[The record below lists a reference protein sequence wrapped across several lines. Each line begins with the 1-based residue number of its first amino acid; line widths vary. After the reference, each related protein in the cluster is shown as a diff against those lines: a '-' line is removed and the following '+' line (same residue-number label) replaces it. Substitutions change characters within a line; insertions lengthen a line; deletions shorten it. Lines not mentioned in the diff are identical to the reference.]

1 MTSMASSP
9 ASNSTLQHDSFVY
22 KPLPSTLDLS
32 RLPSTFVLPTHLSE
46 TELHETEDALIAH
59 GASLTYNIR
68 EANLIL
74 GNISKARRA
83 RFELKCHGVL
93 TQDSEENPIASNL
106 LNASAVNTPPNK
118 RRRLNNRRKSSTRRL
133 ASLETDDASTI
144 MDSTTDSSTEAEADL
159 AMKPMSQLSV
169 IDGSIS
175 PNAGI
180 INQVKLNE
188 SALGSSLSE
197 NFRSKVRIVKL
208 EWFHRSLSADEL
220 QQMEPYTV
228 YEGHLLPLEQSINS
242 QRSAQPPKAGNPTL
256 NNSEPSER
264 EEDAAK
270 GVMERAKAD
279 AYANVKPLIARAR
292 TRDRVNEAAKQ
303 AFAGR
308 SFASSAQVMSQK
320 SRTNITR
327 PTKLLHQTTSEHDA
341 YFASSPPA
349 LPEWVKDNK
358 IYSCERATP
367 LHSPNEAFIEQLKK
381 IRLARLLTG
390 DEIGVRAYSTSIASL
405 AAYPSPFLSSR
416 EILLLPG
423 CDQKIARLFQEW
435 QSDGSIQ
442 AVADIDA
449 DPALQVLR
457 LFYDIW
463 GVGAPTAREF
473 YYDRKWRDLDDIIE
487 QGWRSLTRVQ
497 QIGVKYYDEFQLR
510 IPRLEVESIAATIAA
525 HARRLTDSSLV
536 AVIVG
541 GHRRG
546 KAESG
551 DVDVILTHPVESV
564 THNLVADVVASLES
578 SNYITHVLTLALT
591 NSTRD
596 QQPLPARSLHRPAG
610 HGFDTLDKALVV
622 WQDPAWPSRAADL
635 AADPGAKN
643 PAPHRRVDII
653 VSPWRTI
660 GCAVAGWTSGT
671 TFQRDLRRYA
681 KKTKGWKFDSSGV
694 RERASGRWVDL
705 EGWADERTRCT
716 DWRVAEKRVFEGLGL
731 VFREPEDRC
740 TG

>member
-1 MTSMASSP
+1 MTSSP
-9 ASNSTLQHDSFVY
+9 TSNSTFQHDSVVQ

-32 RLPSTFVLPTHLSE
+32 CLPPIFVLHTHLSE

-59 GASLTYNIR
+59 GALLTYNIH
-68 EANLIL
+68 EANIVL
-74 GNISKARRA
+74 GNISKERRA

-93 TQDSEENPIASNL
+93 TQELDSKEKSVAS
-106 LNASAVNTPPNK
+106 SF
-118 RRRLNNRRKSSTRRL
+118 S
-133 ASLETDDASTI
+133 DASTVKTPPKKRRKLNDRRLSFARRPADLDTDNASTTA
-144 MDSTTDSSTEAEADL
+144 DSATDSSTEAEADL
-159 AMKPMSQLSV
+159 AMKPMSQLSI
-169 IDGSIS
+169 IDGSTS
-175 PNAGI
+175 PNPGI
-180 INQVKLNE
+180 TNPVEPKE
-188 SALGSSLSE
+188 SALPSFTRE
-197 NFRSKVRIVKL
+197 TFKSKVKVVKL
-208 EWFHRSLSADEL
+208 EWLRQSLSTEQL
-220 QQMEPYTV
+220 QPVKPYTV
-228 YEGHLLPLEQSINS
+228 YEARLIPFEHSIIS
-242 QRSAQPPKAGNPTL
+242 QTSTQPTKADTSTL
-256 NNSEPSER
+256 NISEQAER
-264 EEDAAK
+264 KKKAAQ

-279 AYANVKPLIARAR
+279 ADANVKPLIARAR
-292 TRDRVNEAAKQ
+292 TKDHVNAA
-303 AFAGR
+303 ARHTFAGR
-308 SFASSAQVMSQK
+308 SFASTAQAASQ
-320 SRTNITR
+320 RPHTNVTR

-341 YFASSPPA
+341 NFSSSPPA
-349 LPEWVKDNK
+349 LPDWVRENK
-358 IYSCERATP
+358 IYSCERATAF
-367 LHSPNEAFIEQLKK
+367 HSPNEAYIEQLKK

-405 AAYPSPFLSSR
+405 AAYPFPFTSSQ
-416 EILLLPG
+416 EILRLPG
-423 CDQKIARLFQEW
+423 CDQKIAQLFHEW
-435 QSDGSIQ
+435 QSSDGTIQ
-442 AVADIDA
+442 AVVDIDA

-510 IPRLEVESIAATIAA
+510 IPRREVESIAATITA
-525 HARRLTDSSLV
+525 HAQRLTDPSLEV
-536 AVIVG
+536 IIVG

-546 KAESG
+546 KSESG
-551 DVDVILTHPVESV
+551 DVDVILTHRVESV

-578 SNYITHVLTLALT
+578 SNNITHVLTLALT
-591 NSTRD
+591 NSTRN

-622 WQDPAWPSRAADL
+622 WQDPAWPSRTTDL
-635 AADPGAKN
+635 TADPGAKN

-681 KKTKGWKFDSSGV
+681 KKVKGWKFDSSGV
-694 RERASGRWVDL
+694 RERATGRWVDL
-705 EGWADERTRCT
+705 EGWADERTRCA
-716 DWRVAEKRVFEGLGL
+716 DWRVAEKKVFEGLGL